1 MILEQIALH
10 SVPLLTSSENE
21 NHKKRNSFEK
31 AHGGF
36 LNDGLLAKCTMLEK
50 KVNIWNS
57 LENTSLNT

>member
-21 NHKKRNSFEK
+21 NHKKSNSFEK

-50 KVNIWNS
+50 KVNI
-57 LENTSLNT
+57 